1 MTKPTTDT
9 TLSIQDL
16 DRLNRELAIIQMDI
30 AAFNYYVMKIRD
42 VPLDVQFREILKKCD

>member
-1 MTKPTTDT
+1 MKPITDT

-30 AAFNYYVMKIRD
+30 AAFNYYVLNKRD
-42 VPLDVQFREILKKCD
+42 ISLDVQFREILKRCD